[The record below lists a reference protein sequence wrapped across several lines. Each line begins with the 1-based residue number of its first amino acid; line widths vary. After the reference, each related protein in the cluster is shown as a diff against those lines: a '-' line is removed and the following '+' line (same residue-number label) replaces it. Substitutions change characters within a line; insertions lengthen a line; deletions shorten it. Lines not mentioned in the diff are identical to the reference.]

1 MITPT
6 TKLSPREAQIAG
18 LIAAGYTD
26 MQITAHLS
34 RAEGKQISYNTV
46 RAHVKSIRIK
56 LDARGPRINLARSY
70 ERCCSV

>member
-1 MITPT
+1 MATA
-6 TKLSPREAQIAG
+6 KLSPREQQIAG

-34 RAEGKQISYNTV
+34 KAGRQISYYTV
-46 RAHVKSIRIK
+46 RAYVRQIRIK
-56 LDARGPRINLARSY
+56 LNAQGPRINLARSF